1 MSKAVGEE
9 NNGEQPPTFTTEE
22 EAREFWATH
31 SSAPYFAAMEDVTN
45 TPSAEL
51 RPGPGRQG
59 THARKRPGGEN
70 MALISLR
77 LPLETIAAL
86 KRVAAQRGLP
96 YQTLMRSWITERL
109 AREAPERQQQ
119 TLDLL
124 KAIQV
129 AQQQQRTLLDAVLQR
144 LSDQEERVGAASRT
158 GAEHGTDERND
169 AARSAQHHRG

>member
-1 MSKAVGEE
+1 MSKAGDEAT
-9 NNGEQPPTFTTEE
+9 NGEQPPTFTTEE

-31 SSAPYFAAMEDVTN
+31 SSAPYFAAMEDVTT
-45 TPSAEL
+45 TPPAEL

-59 THARKRPGGEN
+59 ARARKRPGGEN
-70 MALISLR
+70 MELISLR
-77 LPLETIAAL
+77 LPLDTIAAV

-124 KAIQV
+124 KGIQE

-144 LSDQEERVGAASRT
+144 LSDNEEQGGAAART
-158 GAEHGTDERND
+158 GAEHGTDERH
-169 AARSAQHHRG
+169 AAAHRAQHHQG